1 MSGGNVINPATG
13 STKFESDQ
21 VDPNV
26 LFSIDKMAVG
36 EVSSATL
43 ITTRD
48 GKQAYRKLKLISRSE
63 PHQMNL
69 TDDYPKLQELTLS
82 EKQNTALQTWK
93 NKKVATTYVRIAEEY
108 QDCDTLKDWNITT
121 VK

>member
-1 MSGGNVINPATG
+1 M
-13 STKFESDQ
+13 
-21 VDPNV
+21 
-26 LFSIDKMAVG
+26 
-36 EVSSATL
+36 
-43 ITTRD
+43 
-48 GKQAYRKLKLISRSE
+48 SRSE

-108 QDCDTLKDWNITT
+108 QNCETLKDWSLNTA
-121 VK
+121 K